1 LAIYKRFQFKSV
13 KARLLVFFLLLSLLP
28 LAIVGWLS
36 YSRAYDDLTVAT
48 ANKLQTMAIE
58 TSDKVDRNLFER
70 YGDVQAFAENPSAK
84 GTPEQITEVANFYT
98 KCYGIYDLMLV
109 ADLDGKI
116 IAANTVDST
125 GKLLDTSRLIG
136 RSVKGEAWFDECH
149 SAR

>member
-1 LAIYKRFQFKSV
+1 MPPAAPKREN
-13 KARLLVFFLLLSLLP
+13 LLLNLVCNIALPTVILMKLSDENRLGPNGGMLLALIFP
-28 LAIVGWLS
+28 LG
-36 YSRAYDDLTVAT
+36 
-48 ANKLQTMAIE
+48 
-58 TSDKVDRNLFER
+58 
-70 YGDVQAFAENPSAK
+70 
-84 GTPEQITEVANFYT
+84 
-98 KCYGIYDLMLV
+98 YGIYDLMLV